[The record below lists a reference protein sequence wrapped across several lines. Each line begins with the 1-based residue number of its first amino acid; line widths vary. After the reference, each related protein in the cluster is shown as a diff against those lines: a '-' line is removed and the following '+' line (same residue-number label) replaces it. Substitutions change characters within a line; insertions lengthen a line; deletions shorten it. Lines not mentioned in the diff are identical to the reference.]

1 MKVFE
6 NDILNTQASAGTTH
20 VINPGLDR
28 HVHDDSLHQVAD
40 LLPSLVYNINYN
52 RECQQSYKMAMIMK
66 NFINGAHL
74 IFSIR
79 KIFLGNFKK
88 NDFRNYIILDQ
99 LKWILPNLKDN
110 NAESIVL

>member
-1 MKVFE
+1 
-6 NDILNTQASAGTTH
+6 
-20 VINPGLDR
+20 
-28 HVHDDSLHQVAD
+28 
-40 LLPSLVYNINYN
+40 
-52 RECQQSYKMAMIMK
+52 MK